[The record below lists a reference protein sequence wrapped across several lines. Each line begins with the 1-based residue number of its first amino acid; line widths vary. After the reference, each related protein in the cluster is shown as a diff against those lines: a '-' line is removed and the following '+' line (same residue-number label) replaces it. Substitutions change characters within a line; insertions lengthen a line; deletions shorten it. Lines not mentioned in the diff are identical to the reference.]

1 MLPRMPRRFGVWL
14 SSCPKSAREKAAA
27 VLAEHIGLT
36 RARTEVA
43 DAGGRCVA
51 HFKLLSDAQDVA
63 DRLKSLGCRAG
74 ASEGAD
80 WP

>member
-1 MLPRMPRRFGVWL
+1 MAV
-14 SSCPKSAREKAAA
+14 REKAA
-27 VLAEHIGLT
+27 VILADHIGLE
-36 RARTEVA
+36 RARVEVA

-51 HFKLLSDAQDVA
+51 HFKTIDEARDVS

-74 ASEGAD
+74 AAEASG